1 MDREYFT
8 PNEVAARFKVTRQA
22 VYKWIEQGKLEA
34 VRIEKAVRIP
44 RESIE
49 KLVRPIRPGTR
60 VGDHEEAS

>member
-8 PNEVAARFKVTRQA
+8 PAEVAARLKVTRQA

-44 RESIE
+44 RDSLE
-49 KLVRPIRPGTR
+49 KLIRPIRPGDDAASKE
-60 VGDHEEAS
+60 GD